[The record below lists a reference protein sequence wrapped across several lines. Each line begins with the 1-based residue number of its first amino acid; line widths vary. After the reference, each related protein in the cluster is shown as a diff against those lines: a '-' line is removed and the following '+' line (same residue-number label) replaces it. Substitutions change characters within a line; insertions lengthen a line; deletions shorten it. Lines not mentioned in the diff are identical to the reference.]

1 MKTKLF
7 LITNL
12 LFLCVCGNAQ
22 SGWTRAK
29 NSGYFKLAAYM
40 IAGDQ
45 YYGVNG
51 NFNAGANNYYQQ
63 ALTVYGEYGITKN
76 ITAIVNYPF
85 LKFQHFEGYSNSIG
99 TGNPQ
104 VELKFSVYKIIP
116 VSFSVGAEIPI
127 SAQDNFIY
135 AKTPNPLG
143 SYDYYNLPT
152 GYPDFSYWGTLAVS
166 GSWGNLPGWT
176 SLFTQYIV
184 RGNGYS
190 NQLKTGLE
198 IGYRWAPQ
206 FYTNA
211 RLVGFFQTQKNI
223 QAKAGSFTNGQGTE
237 FTTLG
242 FGAGYKFSKK
252 FTATFDYQFYND
264 LLVSR
269 KNVYSTPFFQLGIA
283 AEL

>member
-1 MKTKLF
+1 MKTNFFLAVNFLF
-7 LITNL
+7 LFTTI
-12 LFLCVCGNAQ
+12 NAQ

-29 NSGYFKLAAYM
+29 DSGYFKLAAYT

-51 NFNAGANNYYQQ
+51 NFNAGANNYFQQ

-85 LKFQHFEGYSNSIG
+85 LKFQHFEGYTNSTG

-104 VELKFSVYKIIP
+104 VELKLSVYKIIP
-116 VSFSVGAEIPI
+116 VSFSVGAEIPVA
-127 SAQDNFIY
+127 SQDNIIY
-135 AKTPNPLG
+135 SKVVNQLG
-143 SYDYYNLPT
+143 TYDYYNLPT
-152 GYPDFSYWGTLAVS
+152 GYPDFSYWGTLAAS

-176 SLFTQYIV
+176 SLFAQYII

-198 IGYRWAPQ
+198 IGYKWIPK
-206 FYTNA
+206 FYTNV
-211 RLVGFFQTQKNI
+211 RLTGFFQAQKNI
-223 QAKAGSFTNGQGTE
+223 QAKSGSLTNGQGTE

-242 FGAGYKFSKK
+242 LGAGYKFQKYL
-252 FTATFDYQFYND
+252 TATFEYQFYND

-269 KNVYSTPFFQLGIA
+269 KNVYSTPLFQIGISG
-283 AEL
+283 EF